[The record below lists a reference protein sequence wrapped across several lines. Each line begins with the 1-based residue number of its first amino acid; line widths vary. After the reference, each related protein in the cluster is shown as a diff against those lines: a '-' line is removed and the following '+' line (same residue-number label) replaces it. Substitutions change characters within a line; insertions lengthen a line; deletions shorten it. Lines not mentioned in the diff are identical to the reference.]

1 MSELTSNLEHETKFT
16 VPGGIVLAD
25 LAPDVPG
32 AAVIPQPAQ
41 SFETVYYDTGDLR
54 LARWGI
60 SVRCRVGEGALRK
73 GWGRWTVKLPTGD
86 SGPSVVRREL
96 VVEANAGWVPEP
108 VAALVRGHVRSSLL
122 APVAILRTERAR
134 HIVRVDGHDTFE
146 IDDDEV
152 SVVEDGRIAL
162 RFREV
167 EVERLDGADDRVA
180 RELCRALVAAG
191 ATPTNGE
198 SKIVRALGPDVLGK
212 PEVVVPAV
220 DAHSTMGE
228 VARAAVAG
236 ATVRLLQHDPGLRLG
251 GDPEDVHQARVATRR
266 LRSDLRTFRD
276 VLDRQAIEALR
287 DELKWLADGLGVHR
301 DADVL
306 LDRLRSHAEG
316 LGASDAR
323 GLTGITRK
331 LEAERDD
338 ARRALLEAIDSDR
351 YLSLLDSLV
360 HSARQP
366 PLVPR
371 ADDRAS
377 DALTQVVDRQWKKL
391 KKAVDELDDEPD
403 DADLHEVRIRA
414 KRARYAAEASAAV
427 CGKKAVRLAK
437 ALARVQ
443 AVLGDANDAVVAEA
457 WLRRTASKA
466 SGAQAFT
473 AGLLVAVEREE
484 RRRARAEWRDAWR
497 NAVTERRRWRS

>member
-1 MSELTSNLEHETKFT
+1 MSGLTSNLEHETKFT
-16 VPGGIVLAD
+16 VPGDFALPD
-25 LAPDVPG
+25 LAHEMPG
-32 AAVIPQPAQ
+32 AMVIPQPAQ

-73 GWGRWTVKLPTGD
+73 GWGRWTVKLPQGER
-86 SGPSVVRREL
+86 GPSVVRREL
-96 VVEANAGWVPEP
+96 VVEASAGWVPEP

-146 IDDDEV
+146 IDDDDV
-152 SVVEDGRIAL
+152 AVVEDGRVAL
-162 RFREV
+162 RFREL
-167 EVERLDGADDRVA
+167 EVEHLDGADDRVA
-180 RELCRALVAAG
+180 RKLHRSLEAAG
-191 ATPTNGE
+191 ATPTDGD
-198 SKIVRALGPDVLGK
+198 SKIVRALGPDVLGE
-212 PEVVVPAV
+212 PEVVVPVV

-228 VARAAVAG
+228 VARAAIAG

-276 VLDRQAIEALR
+276 VLDREATEALR
-287 DELKWLADGLGVHR
+287 DELKWLADALGVHR

-306 LDRLRSHAEG
+306 LDRLRSHAG
-316 LGASDAR
+316 RLGAPDAR
-323 GLTGITRK
+323 GVTGIIRK

-338 ARRALLEAIDSDR
+338 ARRAVLEAIDSDR
-351 YLSLLDSLV
+351 YLALLDTLV
-360 HSARQP
+360 RSTRQP
-366 PLVPR
+366 PLLPG

-377 DALTQVVDRQWKKL
+377 DMLTQVVDRQWKKL
-391 KKAVDELDDEPD
+391 KKAVDDLDEEPD
-403 DADLHEVRIRA
+403 DAALHEVRIRA

-457 WLRRTASKA
+457 WLRRAASRA
-466 SGAQAFT
+466 SGAQAFA

-484 RRRARAEWRDAWR
+484 RRRARGEWRDGWR
-497 NAVTERRRWRS
+497 DAVTERRRWRS